1 MHIFAPNIS
10 DQQQLDTQCTF
21 CDYSAALHSHIALH
35 NHHSGTR
42 THNILFRKQALCPFE
57 LRDATAAGFE
67 PATHRLEGD
76 CSVQLS
82 YAVKLVVT
90 AGFEPTPSRV

>member
-10 DQQQLDTQCTF
+10 DQQQLDTQCMF
-21 CDYSAALHSHIALH
+21 CDYSAALHSHVTCTIITAGLEPTTSCLGNKRSVQLSYVMH
-35 NHHSGTR
+35 V
-42 THNILFRKQALCPFE
+42 
-57 LRDATAAGFE
+57 ATAAGFE

-82 YAVKLVVT
+82 YAVNCCDC
-90 AGFEPTPSRV
+90 RI